1 MCDEQNLVR
10 KAKLYVNLNSHFF
23 FLRKKIGILTPVKH
37 YGILIIFKENFALL
51 LYLYYIYFV
60 LDCYH
65 GYSSIF

>member
-23 FLRKKIGILTPVKH
+23 LFFEKKI
-37 YGILIIFKENFALL
+37 GILIIFKENFALL
-51 LYLYYIYFV
+51 LYLHILYFV

-65 GYSSIF
+65 GYRSIF